1 MKRPKLAPD
10 RAALAAEIGDLSKAS
25 ITNLRERWKNLYG
38 KPPLGA
44 LGRSFLI
51 RAIAYRLQEK
61 ACGGLKPSTRRL
73 LARVAEEAAAGSSP
87 KRPPARMAEMGTILV
102 REWQGNAH
110 RVTVLGDGVSF
121 NGKRY
126 RSLSE
131 VAREITGSRWSGPR
145 FFGLRTSADGEQPWS
160 ALRLRSAVARSTR
173 ANLPKKAWSK
183 TSTRCTHSAR
193 RAKRSSRVR
202 PVRAGA
208 W

>member
-1 MKRPKLAPD
+1 MKRRAPALD
-10 RAALAAEIGDLSKAS
+10 RDALSAEIAGLSKAS
-25 ITNLRERWKNLYG
+25 IPDLRERWKTLYCQEPSG
-38 KPPLGA
+38 RI
-44 LGRSFLI
+44 GRSFLI

-61 ACGGLKPSTRRL
+61 AFGGLKPSTRRL

-87 KRPPARMAEMGTILV
+87 KRPPVRKAETGTILV

-145 FFGLRTSADGEQPWS
+145 FFGLRPSAMENNHG
-160 ALRLRSAVARSTR
+160 AL
-173 ANLPKKAWSK
+173 
-183 TSTRCTHSAR
+183 
-193 RAKRSSRVR
+193 
-202 PVRAGA
+202 
-208 W
+208 